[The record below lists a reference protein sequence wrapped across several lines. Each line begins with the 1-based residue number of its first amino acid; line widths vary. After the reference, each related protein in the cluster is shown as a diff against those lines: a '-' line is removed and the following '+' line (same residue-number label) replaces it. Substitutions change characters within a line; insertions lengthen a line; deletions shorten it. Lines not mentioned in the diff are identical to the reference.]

1 MGLRRGGAPEPRTRR
16 TLGCHA
22 RAGAAVGAARPG
34 PEQQCVRPPHGRPSA
49 LGRLGT
55 RGRGDSS
62 ELRQAT
68 GRSPVRS
75 TLKRKPAG
83 TGTVTAPQ
91 RPRLDPRPCARAA
104 FHGEAGSAPKMAL
117 RVLGR
122 GPGARS
128 MAQRPPRK
136 TRREL
141 GEGSEGLT
149 GLGAVCTSVH
159 LRRAPLFLAKW
170 VHRTALGKETGQ
182 EDGGRAET
190 CRPRS
195 ESPWRARPCRPP
207 TNLCTCVCARDAV
220 LAPTDGPGGEGLWA
234 EPEDKAA
241 STGAAPAGSASARH
255 AHPLHALPS
264 VGIDAPLPTG
274 SSPQGEH
281 GAPRQLLARPR
292 SAEGPTCRAEVDTAV
307 RGGVLRWH
315 LRTLITATATLD
327 HGSTWPG
334 GDERGLR
341 DVALPLLT

>member
-1 MGLRRGGAPEPRTRR
+1 MGLRRGGATEPRTRR

-34 PEQQCVRPPHGRPSA
+34 PEQQCVHPPHGRPSA

-117 RVLGR
+117 RALGC

-190 CRPRS
+190 CRRRS

-207 TNLCTCVCARDAV
+207 TNLCAGMCAHDAV

-241 STGAAPAGSASARH
+241 STGAARQ
-255 AHPLHALPS
+255 ALPAHGTRTRCTPS
-264 VGIDAPLPTG
+264 RRSGSMPLCPRGPPPKESTGRHG
-274 SSPQGEH
+274 SS
-281 GAPRQLLARPR
+281 
-292 SAEGPTCRAEVDTAV
+292 
-307 RGGVLRWH
+307 
-315 LRTLITATATLD
+315 
-327 HGSTWPG
+327 WPG
-334 GDERGLR
+334 CGLQR
-341 DVALPLLT
+341 DRRAGQKWTPPCEAASSDGI